1 MLLSNQMQNPY
12 ICWLT
17 FKKLHMT
24 MFLHRDECL
33 PTCLDG
39 KAGQLVSMTIMSAIY
54 NVIYL
59 VVNRPNCATATFNM
73 L

>member
-1 MLLSNQMQNPY
+1 
-12 ICWLT
+12 
-17 FKKLHMT
+17 
-24 MFLHRDECL
+24 MFLYRDECL

-59 VVNRPNCATATFNM
+59 AVNRPNCATATFNM

>member
-1 MLLSNQMQNPY
+1 
-12 ICWLT
+12 
-17 FKKLHMT
+17 

-54 NVIYL
+54 NVTYL